1 MCLSIG
7 VLYKIVLFLYP
18 RGILLVFM
26 NIISLA
32 QQYGTPLYLY
42 DAAIIRQR
50 CGELKTAFVGYKKV
64 EWFYAVKANYNPH
77 IVRLITGQGFGIDA
91 VSLEEVQLALA
102 CGVPP
107 QQIMYTESAMTDAEM
122 EQCHAFGVLI
132 NVGSLSRLERYAKK
146 FPSTRVCIR
155 INPNVGSGSH
165 ATNITGGPD
174 SKFGIAPSDLLA
186 VQQIAQE
193 CSAKIVGI
201 HCHIGSGWLTIE
213 EPLLALDVMTNF
225 AKQFADLEF
234 VDVGGGFGIPYRPNQ
249 HVLDLKTL
257 GEKTVEKFR
266 TFCVEYGRELVLRFE
281 PGRFPIAEAGTLV
294 AEVAETKTLGNGREY
309 VGLNTSMSH
318 LMRPALYDSYHEIVN
333 VSRSGGETATDIGG
347 NVCECADFFAKERHF
362 PKSEVGDIIAIKN
375 AGAYGFAMS
384 SEYQFRPRPIEIL
397 VDGEDVKVIRKRDTL
412 ESLLRRYE

>member
-1 MCLSIG
+1 
-7 VLYKIVLFLYP
+7 
-18 RGILLVFM
+18 M
-26 NIISLA
+26 NYTSLA
-32 QQYGTPLYLY
+32 QQFGTPLYVY
-42 DAAIIRQR
+42 DANTIRQR
-50 CGELKTAFVGYKKV
+50 CVELKTAFSGYEKV
-64 EWFYAVKANYNPH
+64 QWLYAVKANYNPH
-77 IVRLITGQGFGIDA
+77 IVRLIVGQEFGVDA

-102 CGVPP
+102 CGVAPEK
-107 QQIMYTESAMTDAEM
+107 IMYTETAMTDTEM
-122 EQCHAFGVLI
+122 KTTYDLGVLI
-132 NVGSLSRLERYAKK
+132 NIGSVSRFERYAQK

-193 CSAKIVGI
+193 YSIKIVGI

-213 EPLLALDVMTNF
+213 EPLLALDVMTGF

-234 VDVGGGFGIPYRPNQ
+234 IDVGGGFGIPYRPNQ
-249 HVLDLKTL
+249 QPLDLKTL

-266 TFCVEYGRELVLRFE
+266 AFCTEYGRELTLRFE

-333 VSRSGGETATDIGG
+333 VSRSGGETSTDIGG

-362 PKSEVGDIIAIKN
+362 PKSEIGDIVVIKN

-397 VDGEDVKVIRKRDTL
+397 VDDEDVRVIRKRDTL
-412 ESLLRRYE
+412 ESLLKRYE

>member
-1 MCLSIG
+1 MNYS
-7 VLYKIVLFLYP
+7 
-18 RGILLVFM
+18 LLV
-26 NIISLA
+26 
-32 QQYGTPLYLY
+32 QQYNTPLYIY
-42 DAAIIRQR
+42 DASIIRQR
-50 CGELKTAFVGYKKV
+50 CSELKSAFAGYEKV

-77 IVRLITGQGFGIDA
+77 IVRLIIQQGFGIDA

-102 CGVPP
+102 CGVLPEY
-107 QQIMYTESAMTDAEM
+107 IMYTESAMTDTEM

-132 NVGSLSRLERYAKK
+132 NIGSISRLERYAKK

-174 SKFGIAPSDLLA
+174 SKFGIAPSDLFA

-193 CSAKIVGI
+193 YSIKIIGV

-213 EPLLALDVMTNF
+213 EPLLALDVMINF

-234 VDVGGGFGIPYRPNQ
+234 VDVGGGFGIPYHPNQ

-257 GEKTVEKFR
+257 GEKTSEKFR
-266 TFCVEYGRELVLRFE
+266 AFCVEYGRELVLRFE
-281 PGRFPIAEAGTLV
+281 PGRFPIAEAGTLI

-333 VSRSGGETATDIGG
+333 VSRSGGETLTDIGG

-362 PKSEVGDIIAIKN
+362 PKSEVGDIVAIKN

-384 SEYQFRPRPIEIL
+384 SEYQFRPRPIEVL
-397 VDGEDVKVIRKRDTL
+397 VDGENVKVIRKRDTL
-412 ESLLRRYE
+412 ESLLKRYE